1 VAFLAPNLYYGRI
14 VPKSP
19 ALGQIHEQII
29 ALLKEHPEGL
39 SEPEMRDAL
48 GLESG
53 EQIHFGR
60 RRRQLYAYHRI
71 SQKRIGTK
79 VVYVYDGPREQP
91 LDEPANDKLRA
102 QALHAAHGRCG
113 MCGKTISDD
122 GIKLVVDHR
131 TPLEWGGK
139 SVPENLWAICAQCN
153 QGKKNFFESVDS
165 PAMRAAMQ
173 NESVHVRIGEFLKGM
188 GVGVTV
194 PSYMIDVVADQDE
207 WRKRLRELRYLRWVI
222 KASRKK
228 SDTSRRFQSAYT
240 LMKFTDWP
248 PDPTGWIQKYEQDRK
263 RRNKQKKG

>member
-1 VAFLAPNLYYGRI
+1 MAKPPSLGKIHDQILA
-14 VPKSP
+14 
-19 ALGQIHEQII
+19 AL
-29 ALLKEHPEGL
+29 KDHPEGL
-39 SEPEMRDAL
+39 SEAEMRDAL
-48 GLESG
+48 GLKSG
-53 EQIHFGR
+53 EQIQFGR
-60 RRRQLYAYHRI
+60 RRRQLYGFHRI

-79 VVYVYDGPREQP
+79 VVYVYEGPREQP
-91 LDEPANDKLRA
+91 LDAATSGKLRA
-102 QALHAAHGRCG
+102 QVLHAAHGRCG
-113 MCGKTISDD
+113 MCGKTIAED

-139 SVPENLWAICAQCN
+139 TVAENLWAICVECN
-153 QGKKNFFESVDS
+153 QGKKNFFDSVDS

-228 SDTSRRFQSAYT
+228 SGTSRRFQSAYT
-240 LMKFTDWP
+240 LVKFTDWP
-248 PDPTGWIQKYEQDRK
+248 PDPTGWIRKYEQDRQK
-263 RRNKQKKG
+263 RNKQKKV

>member
-1 VAFLAPNLYYGRI
+1 VAN
-14 VPKSP
+14 KP

-29 ALLKEHPEGL
+29 ALLKENPEGL
-39 SEPEMRDAL
+39 SEPEMRAAL
-48 GLESG
+48 GLKSG

-91 LDEPANDKLRA
+91 LSEPANDKLRA

-113 MCGKTISDD
+113 MCGKTIAED

-139 SVPENLWAICAQCN
+139 SVPENLWAICVQCN

-188 GVGVTV
+188 GVGVMV

-228 SDTSRRFQSAYT
+228 LDTSRRFQSAYT
-240 LMKFTDWP
+240 LEKFTEWP

-263 RRNKQKKG
+263 KRNKQKKG